1 MIGMLGPQFREAMS
15 RLGAA
20 VNVITSA
27 GIAGRVGF
35 TATAVCSVSDRP
47 PTLLVCMN
55 RSSSLH
61 AVLKDNGVLCVNTLA
76 DDQQELSPVFAGLT
90 GVWGEERFKVANWS
104 TLTSGSPVL
113 DEALVS
119 FDCVIGHAIEVGTH
133 SVFFCSVID
142 VATKS
147 DGNPL
152 FYFGREYCS
161 TRRLAA
167 GGEAKY
173 ETGAKP

>member
-1 MIGMLGPQFREAMS
+1 MFATSGPQFREAMS

-27 GIAGRVGF
+27 GTSGRVGF
-35 TATAVCSVSDRP
+35 TATAVCSVSDQP

-61 AVLKDNGVLCVNTLA
+61 AVLKNNGVLCVNTLA
-76 DDQQELSPVFAGLT
+76 DDQRELSPVFAGLT
-90 GVWGEERFKVANWS
+90 GVWGEERFKVANWR
-104 TLTSGSPVL
+104 TMTSGSPVL
-113 DEALVS
+113 DGALVS
-119 FDCVIGHAIEVGTH
+119 FDCVIDRAIEVGTH

-142 VATKS
+142 IIAKI

-161 TRRLAA
+161 TRQLAA
-167 GGEAKY
+167 VS
-173 ETGAKP
+173 